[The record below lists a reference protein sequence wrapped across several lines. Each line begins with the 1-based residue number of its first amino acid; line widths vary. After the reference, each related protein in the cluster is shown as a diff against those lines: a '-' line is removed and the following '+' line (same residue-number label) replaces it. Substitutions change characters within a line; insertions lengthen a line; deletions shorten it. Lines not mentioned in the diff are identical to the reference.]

1 MLEVMYTNTYSSKF
15 VSFPGIHKYTNA
27 RILIYQGLFE
37 QICIRRAFQHGCL
50 GGARIENVYKIFYFI
65 IQRVYIDMP
74 RKRRKLNTAA
84 SESTPIPYI
93 KYRVDWID
101 IVSDSGWAE
110 ERDFN
115 KMKLSS
121 PVNEG
126 WLYSKDKESIK
137 LFASYDREEDGTLTF
152 GDRTM
157 IPLSCVKKMVKIS

>member
-1 MLEVMYTNTYSSKF
+1 
-15 VSFPGIHKYTNA
+15 
-27 RILIYQGLFE
+27 
-37 QICIRRAFQHGCL
+37 
-50 GGARIENVYKIFYFI
+50 
-65 IQRVYIDMP
+65 MP
-74 RKRRKLNTAA
+74 KKRRKLNIAVRDPA
-84 SESTPIPYI
+84 PIPFT

-110 ERDFN
+110 EKDFN